1 MREMDAAI
9 FAPHEGKVFTA
20 RAGGHGLTLRSVTA
34 QACGFILIFTGP
46 AGKLLPEGL
55 HEFILEDGSAC
66 AFYIMPI
73 HTTAPGRQDY
83 QAVFN

>member
-1 MREMDAAI
+1 MKEMDGAV

-20 RAGGHGLTLRSVTA
+20 RAGGHGLTLRSVTP

-46 AGKLLPEGL
+46 ARKLLPEGL
-55 HEFILEDGSAC
+55 HEFILEDGTVF

-73 HTTAPGRQDY
+73 HTPAGGRQDY